1 MILAPEDW
9 PLIIGNSSD
18 ICDMRTIVCL
28 STLVHSSAHSSI
40 SSSLATTREAYR
52 ATKESLVELRRFVA
66 ATDPD
71 ATGIAVTSSL
81 SSFLPSTGH
90 AFHQRNLG
98 IALFMIIVQN
108 CVLQRY
114 EEDTAE
120 LEQEAYNFSIEVFDI
135 ANKAQCYRPLGAS
148 YALLCLMAAYMGMTE
163 AVARTEILSL
173 YIDYRRDFPGE
184 KSAHEDE
191 IEMRKI
197 YNLLRFGPVT
207 KGR

>member
-1 MILAPEDW
+1 
-9 PLIIGNSSD
+9 
-18 ICDMRTIVCL
+18 
-28 STLVHSSAHSSI
+28 
-40 SSSLATTREAYR
+40 LATTREAYR

-90 AFHQRNLG
+90 AFHQRHLG

-184 KSAHEDE
+184 KPAHEDE